1 MTRPCRRITLHL
13 SQIFL
18 TLGLTFTSS
27 ILFSVALPAAAGSAA
42 SLVAVD
48 DAAAGQVVRRQ
59 LDHHPVLGEDPDVV
73 LTHLAA
79 DVCED
84 PVSVLQLHAEHRVRQ
99 GLDDPAFDL
108 DRPVLLG
115 HVLRVP

>member
-1 MTRPCRRITLHL
+1 MTRPWRRITLHL

-18 TLGLTFTSS
+18 TLGWTFTS
-27 ILFSVALPAAAGSAA
+27 VALWVSS

-48 DAAAGQVVRRQ
+48 DSAAGQVVRRQ
-59 LDHHPVLGEDPDVV
+59 LHHYAVLGEDPDVV
-73 LTHLAA
+73 LAHLPA

-84 PVSVLQLHAEHRVRQ
+84 LVPVLQLDAKHRVRQ
-99 GLDDPAFDL
+99 GFDDPALDL

-115 HVLRVP
+115 HVLRDP